1 MSKKVGK
8 VQGGGSNQHA
18 ELNCIS
24 GWVFYLNIRLTQSS
38 VEVELEAEDCNI
50 CDSI

>member
-24 GWVFYLNIRLTQSS
+24 GWLKIRLTCSS

-50 CDSI
+50 CDSIYE